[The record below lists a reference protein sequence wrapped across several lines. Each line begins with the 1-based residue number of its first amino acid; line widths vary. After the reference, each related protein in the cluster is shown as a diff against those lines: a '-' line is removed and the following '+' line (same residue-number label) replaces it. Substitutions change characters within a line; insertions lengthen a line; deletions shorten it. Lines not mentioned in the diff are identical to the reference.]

1 MLYHSWCSRAK
12 AAGRRQ
18 PPADS
23 EPRPEEAVAAHLRR
37 KIATI
42 GSMKRTRRWF
52 MFAAPAACL
61 ADKTKPVP
69 SAYFHYKDPSTEFP
83 VVRLTDPGFTSLL
96 PAHYGRAVS
105 RKGAFLL
112 YASESPG
119 RMEAFRMEAKT
130 GVSHQLTEQEELDP
144 ASLTLAADE
153 RSFCCVAAGKLLS
166 VNLGNGKVREVYRIS
181 EGFEHGSGMSLA
193 EDGLYASLI
202 ERKGPTY
209 RLRLIRM
216 LDGAATT
223 LAETQQELR
232 DPILRP
238 RRASVLYSR
247 EGGWWLANYDGQ
259 QNYRLR
265 LAEGEGGP
273 ANWSPD
279 GRSVL
284 YLNYPADRRRLH
296 NIREFIPDTNE
307 DSGLGD
313 TTQYVAFE
321 RNGDASVFI
330 GASGSKA
337 SPHVLLLVRAVKRE
351 LILCE
356 HRASDP
362 HMVSPIFSPNSLSV
376 FFVSDQH
383 GKPAI
388 YSMAVEKFVSETDS
402 TQ

>member
-1 MLYHSWCSRAK
+1 
-12 AAGRRQ
+12 
-18 PPADS
+18 
-23 EPRPEEAVAAHLRR
+23 
-37 KIATI
+37 
-42 GSMKRTRRWF
+42 MKRTRRWLLS
-52 MFAAPAACL
+52 AAPAACFAAVAGKAN

-69 SAYFHYKDPSTEFP
+69 SGVFRYNDPSTEFS
-83 VVRLTDPGFTSLL
+83 VLRLTDPAFTSLL

-105 RKGAFLL
+105 RKGTFLL
-112 YASESPG
+112 YASDAAG
-119 RMEAFRMEAKT
+119 RMEAFRMEAKS
-130 GVSHQLTEQEELDP
+130 GVSRQLTEQEGLDP
-144 ASLTLAADE
+144 FSLTLAADE

-166 VNLGNGKVREVYRIS
+166 VNLGNGKVREVYRIP
-181 EGFEHGSGMSLA
+181 EGFENGSGMSLA
-193 EDGLYASLI
+193 EDGLYAALM
-202 ERKGPTY
+202 EKKGSAH
-209 RLRLIRM
+209 RLRLVRM
-216 LDGAATT
+216 ADGTATT
-223 LAETQQELR
+223 LAELSGTGQELR
-232 DPILRP
+232 DPIVRP
-238 RRASVLYSR
+238 RRASVLYAR
-247 EGGWWLANYDGQ
+247 NDGLWLANYDGQ

-265 LAEGEGGP
+265 VAEGETGP

-296 NIREFIPDTNE
+296 NIREFVPDTNE
-307 DSGLGD
+307 DASVAD
-313 TTQYVAFE
+313 TTQFVAFE

-362 HMVSPIFSPNSLSV
+362 KMVSPVFSPNSQNI

-388 YSMAVEKFVSETDS
+388 YSMAVEKLVSETDS

>member
-1 MLYHSWCSRAK
+1 
-12 AAGRRQ
+12 
-18 PPADS
+18 
-23 EPRPEEAVAAHLRR
+23 
-37 KIATI
+37 
-42 GSMKRTRRWF
+42 MKRTRRWF
-52 MFAAPAACL
+52 LSAAPAACL
-61 ADKTKPVP
+61 AALTGKAKAEKTKPVP
-69 SAYFHYKDPSTEFP
+69 SAYFQYKDPSTEFP
-83 VVRLTDPGFTSLL
+83 VLRLTDPGFTSRL

-112 YASESPG
+112 YASDVTG
-119 RMEAFRMEAKT
+119 RMEAFRMESKN
-130 GVSHQLTEQEELDP
+130 GVSRQLTEQEGLDP
-144 ASLTLAADE
+144 ASLTLTADE
-153 RSFCCVAAGKLLS
+153 RGFCCVAGGKLLM
-166 VNLGNGKVREVYRIS
+166 VNLGNGKVREVYRIP
-181 EGFEHGSGMSLA
+181 EGFEAGSGMSLA
-193 EDGLYASLI
+193 EDGLYAVLM
-202 ERKGPTY
+202 EKRPTEKKGSTY

-216 LDGAATT
+216 ADGTATT
-223 LAETQQELR
+223 LAESSGAEAGEEMR
-232 DPILRP
+232 DPIIRP
-238 RRASVLYSR
+238 RRASALYSR
-247 EGGWWLANYDGQ
+247 EGGLWLANYDGQ

-265 LAEGEGGP
+265 VAEGETGP

-284 YLNYPADRRRLH
+284 YLNYPADGRRLH

-307 DSGLGD
+307 DSNIAD
-313 TTQYVAFE
+313 TTQFVAFE

-362 HMVSPIFSPNSLSV
+362 RMVSPIFSPNSQNV

-388 YSMAVEKFVSETDS
+388 YSMAVEKFVSATDS

>member
-1 MLYHSWCSRAK
+1 LNF
-12 AAGRRQ
+12 
-18 PPADS
+18 
-23 EPRPEEAVAAHLRR
+23 
-37 KIATI
+37 ATI
-42 GSMKRTRRWF
+42 EGMKRTRRWLLS
-52 MFAAPAACL
+52 AAPAACL
-61 ADKTKPVP
+61 AAAVDRANADKTKPVP
-69 SAYFHYKDPSTEFP
+69 SAYFHYKDVSTEFP
-83 VVRLTDPGFTSLL
+83 VVRLTDPGSTSLL

-112 YASESPG
+112 YASDMTG
-119 RMEAFRMEAKT
+119 RMEAFRMDAKN
-130 GVSHQLTEQEELDP
+130 GVSHQLTEQEGLDP
-144 ASLTLAADE
+144 GSITLSTDE
-153 RSFCCVAAGKLLS
+153 RSFCCVAGGKLLT
-166 VNLGNGKVREVYRIS
+166 VNLGNGRIREVYRIPD
-181 EGFEHGSGMSLA
+181 GFEQRSGMSLA
-193 EDGLYASLI
+193 EDGLYAALI
-202 ERKGPTY
+202 EKKGSAQ

-216 LDGAATT
+216 TDGMASTISEAN
-223 LAETQQELR
+223 EEFR
-232 DPILRP
+232 DPIIRP

-247 EGGWWLANYDGQ
+247 EGGLWLANYDGQ

-265 LAEGEGGP
+265 LAEGETGP

-279 GRSVL
+279 GHSVL

-296 NIREFIPDTNE
+296 NLREFISDTNE
-307 DSGLGD
+307 DAAIAD
-313 TTQYVAFE
+313 TTQYVGFE

-351 LILCE
+351 LIICE

-362 HMVSPIFSPNSLSV
+362 RMVSPIFSPNSQNI

-388 YSMAVEKFVSETDS
+388 YTMAVEKLVSETDS

>member
-1 MLYHSWCSRAK
+1 
-12 AAGRRQ
+12 
-18 PPADS
+18 
-23 EPRPEEAVAAHLRR
+23 
-37 KIATI
+37 
-42 GSMKRTRRWF
+42 MKRTRRWF
-52 MFAAPAACL
+52 LSAAPAACL
-61 ADKTKPVP
+61 AALARKANADKTKPVP

-105 RKGAFLL
+105 RKGTFLL
-112 YASESPG
+112 YASDVTG
-119 RMEAFRMEAKT
+119 RMEAFHMDAKS
-130 GVSHQLTEQEELDP
+130 GVSRQLTEQEGLDP
-144 ASLTLAADE
+144 ASLTLSADE
-153 RSFCCVAAGKLLS
+153 RSFCCMAARGLLS
-166 VNLGNGKVREVYRIS
+166 VNLGNGKVREVFRIS
-181 EGFEHGSGMSLA
+181 EGFDQGSGMSLA
-193 EDGLYASLI
+193 EDGLYAVLV
-202 ERKGPTY
+202 ERKGPVY
-209 RLRLIRM
+209 RLLRLIRM
-216 LDGAATT
+216 ADGMTTT
-223 LAETQQELR
+223 LAETDQAMR
-232 DPILRP
+232 DPIIRP
-238 RRASVLYSR
+238 RRTSVLYSR
-247 EGGWWLANYDGQ
+247 EGGLWLANYDGQ

-265 LAEGEGGP
+265 VAEGEIGP
-273 ANWSPD
+273 ATWSPD

-307 DSGLGD
+307 DGAIAD

-362 HMVSPIFSPNSLSV
+362 RMVSPIFSPNSQNV

-388 YSMAVEKFVSETDS
+388 YSMAVEKFVSATDS